1 MTSRRR
7 FTTPDPIG
15 LAGGG
20 LNLYQFAPNPIE
32 WVDPLGLTCIK
43 ALNGGKNI
51 SKKWASKLF
60 GKTPQQVEMSLLKK
74 GYTKSITNFNTN
86 KTQQT
91 QFTRITKSGN
101 KDVPDYHP
109 GIVRCTE
116 MGKSKDA

>member
-1 MTSRRR
+1 MYDRPGKLLTSRGR

-15 LAGGG
+15 LAGG
-20 LNLYQFAPNPIE
+20 LNLYQFAPNLIE

-86 KTQQT
+86 KTQHT
-91 QFTRITKSGN
+91 QFTRITKSGS

-109 GIVRCTE
+109 G
-116 MGKSKDA
+116 GSNH

>member
-1 MTSRRR
+1 LLGGGLRRR
-7 FTTPDPIG
+7 IR
-15 LAGGG
+15 LAWRGG

-51 SKKWASKLF
+51 SKKWESKLF